1 MYSCIYGCRY
11 KLREFEYDLLII
23 ICIKVK
29 IFLKC
34 IYVFIWINICEM
46 FRKKNNI
53 MIFLKGNFCV
63 KFFESSR
70 DFLWVWIFVFVV

>member
-34 IYVFIWINICEM
+34 IYVFIYET

-53 MIFLKGNFCV
+53 MIFLEGNFCV

-70 DFLWVWIFVFVV
+70 DFL